1 VTAVS
6 HVVLELVEQAGAT
19 VIGAS
24 FRVPVTGEQDA
35 RAVSDWCARSGNQ
48 LVSIHDGVATIRRG
62 QPTTDLP
69 ALPVPRLWIYSN
81 FDCNLACDYCC
92 ARSSPKAAR
101 RAVGLANITR
111 LAEEAAGAGI
121 HEIYLTGGEP
131 FLLLDLDEIV
141 NACTA
146 QVPTTVLTNGM
157 LFHGRRR
164 DMLRR
169 LPRDRF
175 TLQISVDSATPGQH
189 DRHRGAGS
197 WQKAMDGARL
207 AIAEGFHV
215 RVAATV
221 PPTEHSDLPGF
232 HNMLDQLGIAEP
244 DRVVR
249 PVAQR
254 GFADE
259 GVALTVET
267 LVPETTITANG
278 VYWHPV
284 GADHPDQLVTT
295 QPFPLVEAVE
305 EIRRRFG
312 AYRQAL
318 GDAAD
323 RFPCA

>member
-1 VTAVS
+1 MGR
-6 HVVLELVEQAGAT
+6 VVLDLVERASVT
-19 VIGAS
+19 VIGAT
-24 FRVPVTGEQDA
+24 FQVPAKNEDA
-35 RAVSDWCARSGNQ
+35 QTVRDWCARSGNQ
-48 LVSIHDGVATIRRG
+48 LVSIQDGVATIRRG
-62 QPTTDLP
+62 PAAAELP

-92 ARSSPKAAR
+92 ARSSPKTPR
-101 RAVGLANITR
+101 RAVGLDNITR
-111 LAEEAAGAGI
+111 LAAQAADAGME
-121 HEIYLTGGEP
+121 EIYLTGGEP
-131 FLLLDLDEIV
+131 FLLLDLDQIIQ
-141 NACTA
+141 ACTA
-146 QVPTTVLTNGM
+146 RLPTTVLTNGM
-157 LFHGRRR
+157 LFHGRRL

-169 LPRDRF
+169 MPRDRF

-197 WQKAMDGARL
+197 WQRAMDGARL

-221 PPTEHSDLPGF
+221 APSERNDLPAF
-232 HNMLDQLGIAEP
+232 HSMLDQLGIAAP
-244 DRVVR
+244 NRIVR
-249 PVAQR
+249 PVAHR
-254 GFADE
+254 GFAED

-267 LVPETTITANG
+267 LVPEITVTADG

-295 QPFPLVEAVE
+295 QLFPLATAIG
-305 EIRRRFG
+305 EIRRRFV

-318 GDAAD
+318 GETAD